1 MKIPHVLV
9 TIMKT
14 CNKVGM
20 FSGIVL
26 LLCNM
31 GAKWLSKQLK
41 SGFSVLTLLL
51 RGVVPVLFSPNTHSM
66 KRRYTDVDCHFLNS
80 KSDTA
85 T

>member
-1 MKIPHVLV
+1 MKSQHVLV
-9 TIMKT
+9 IIMKT

-20 FSGIVL
+20 FGGILL

-66 KRRYTDVDCHFLNS
+66 KRTITLTL
-80 KSDTA
+80 TA
-85 T
+85 TS